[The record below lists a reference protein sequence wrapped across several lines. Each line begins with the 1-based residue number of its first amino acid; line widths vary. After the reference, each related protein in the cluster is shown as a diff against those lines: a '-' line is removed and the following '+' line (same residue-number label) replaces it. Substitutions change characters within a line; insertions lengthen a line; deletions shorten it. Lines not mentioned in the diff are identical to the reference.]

1 MYGTTRYLWHGKF
14 QCKLPNVESVQNVK
28 TLLANRDKNAVFFS
42 IFIERN
48 SKVRIEDSRFV
59 SAR

>member
-1 MYGTTRYLWHGKF
+1 MTARYLQNEKF
-14 QCKLPNVESVQNVK
+14 IANVESVQKDK
-28 TLLANRDKNAVFFS
+28 TLVVNRDDKAAAVFS